1 MNLSFQAHFSPYIEH
16 KTAFYSHFQTFYI
29 SDESFVLVIIQ
40 LHLEDYH
47 KIMKNFAFSKLR
59 DYHLSFISPQTV
71 NSLVITDDSK
81 NLNEIDTF
89 HKLKNLT
96 PDLKKVQIFENP
108 LNPAET
114 LGFIIATYLS
124 HEAAKSA
131 KENLQYIS
139 TNPPNVFWRD
149 PLIDYAKPIAY
160 NTKALVVSQISTK
173 VSLKDLKET
182 LDFFGIIES
191 IRFYN
196 GKKGRK
202 AMVVYDC
209 VVSVKNAIAHLNGKR
224 FHGAVLKA
232 KPCKM
237 SSTGKTNEKPE
248 KDKYCSYF
256 GFSRDD
262 KIFLNDKLIVTA
274 ERKDRL
280 NEENAVLLKKA
291 SNVMAQLKIK
301 RSEKL
306 ENIRKRIE
314 EKQRDNH
321 FYNDR
326 FKTGN
331 VVEGFHRGK
340 FPMNEPPRPSRSDFD
355 RRRDERD
362 YRINDRAGA
371 PNWEGPDRR
380 GGFFPDKFPGGK
392 TWRGDDRRG
401 PPVMKGDFQTP
412 YTDAGGRFGGR
423 REGSW
428 RDAPGEWRPDNRVKS
443 NYRNRTDSWG
453 QNEGRGNFSSKRRSD
468 RV

>member
-1 MNLSFQAHFSPYIEH
+1 M
-16 KTAFYSHFQTFYI
+16 I
-29 SDESFVLVIIQ
+29 SLQI
-40 LHLEDYH
+40 EDYH

-71 NSLVITDDSK
+71 NSLVITEDTK

-108 LNPAET
+108 LNSTET

-124 HEAAKSA
+124 HEAAKLA
-131 KENLQYIS
+131 KEKLQYMS
-139 TNPPNVFWRD
+139 SNPPNVFWRD
-149 PLIDYAKPIAY
+149 PLIDYAKPITY
-160 NTKALVVSQISTK
+160 NSKAMVVSQISTK
-173 VSLKDLKET
+173 VALKDLKET
-182 LDFFGIIES
+182 LDFFGILES

-202 AMVVYDC
+202 ALAVYDC

-237 SSTGKTNEKPE
+237 NSVGKANDKAE
-248 KDKYCSYF
+248 KDIYCSIF
-256 GFSRDD
+256 GFNRDD
-262 KIFLNDKLIVTA
+262 KQFLHERLFVTA
-274 ERKDRL
+274 DRKDRL
-280 NEENAVLLKKA
+280 NEESIALMKKA
-291 SNVMAQLKIK
+291 SNVMVQLKIK

-314 EKQRDNH
+314 DKQKDNH

-326 FKTGN
+326 YKSGN
-331 VVEGFHRGK
+331 VVEGFQRGK
-340 FPMNEPPRPSRSDFD
+340 FPMNDPPRPSRSDFD

-362 YRINDRAGA
+362 YRNNDRAG
-371 PNWEGPDRR
+371 PQNWDGPDRR
-380 GGFFPDKFPGGK
+380 GGFYPDKFPGGK
-392 TWRGDDRRG
+392 TWRGDDRSRG
-401 PPVMKGDFQTP
+401 PHNMKGDFPPP
-412 YTDAGGRFGGR
+412 YAENGGRFGGR

-428 RDAPGEWRPDNRVKS
+428 RDAPGGWRPDSRVKS
-443 NYRNRTDSWG
+443 NYRNREDSWG